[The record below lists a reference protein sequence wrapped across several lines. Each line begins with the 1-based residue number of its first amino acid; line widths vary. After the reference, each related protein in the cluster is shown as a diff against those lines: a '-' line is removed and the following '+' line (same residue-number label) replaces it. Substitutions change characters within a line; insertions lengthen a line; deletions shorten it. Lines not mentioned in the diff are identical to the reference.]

1 MIEGIFEIGML
12 LCFASAWPF
21 NIVRGYKARTTKGM
35 SLPFLLIIEL
45 AYLLGMINKIVI
57 GEVNHVFAFYVLDFA
72 LVMVQIFIY
81 FRNRHLDSL
90 TEKNN

>member
-21 NIVRGYKARTTKGM
+21 NIVRCYKARTIKGM

-45 AYLLGMINKIVI
+45 AYVLGMINKIVI
-57 GEVNHVFAFYVLDFA
+57 GEVNHVFAFYVLDFV
-72 LVMVQIFIY
+72 LVLIQVFIY
-81 FRNRHLDSL
+81 FRNRHIDSL
-90 TEKNN
+90 AIRE